1 MKEKM
6 LTKLERDRAVGQVA
20 GLQSTLK
27 NIEGMRVGSEAPSSG
42 KMICNIVTSLTFSG
56 LAVRS
61 GRCGVNRGRLE

>member
-27 NIEGMRVGSEAPSSG
+27 NIEGLRVGSDPPSSG
-42 KMICNIVTSLTFSG
+42 EM
-56 LAVRS
+56 R
-61 GRCGVNRGRLE
+61 

>member
-27 NIEGMRVGSEAPSSG
+27 NIEGMRVGSEVPSSG
-42 KMICNIVTSLTFSG
+42 KMICNIITH
-56 LAVRS
+56 
-61 GRCGVNRGRLE
+61 RLRFLDLR